1 MSTGETHYELPDLL
15 VRAGATLRGRNRADC
30 PRCGKRR
37 TVSYA
42 TEVFHCHH
50 TGCNFRGNTITLARE
65 LGLLKRLSAKE
76 AQELR
81 VEREQALTVAL
92 WTTQCVRERRQELY
106 QFHRDLLG
114 IYHGSVMRLSKNRQ
128 DEIGWS
134 CLAYFYKQI
143 PAVRAELNLLE
154 EAPPLERI
162 RYLDAN
168 EGKQR
173 GMVCAVIEAG
183 GVEDADGR
191 FIEVEWANN
200 CPAMRSG

>member
-1 MSTGETHYELPDLL
+1 MNTVKTQYDVPQLL
-15 VRAGATLRGRNRADC
+15 TRAGATLRGRNRADC

-37 TVSYA
+37 TVSYE
-42 TEVFHCHH
+42 TEVFHCHR

-76 AQELR
+76 AQELI
-81 VEREQALTVAL
+81 VEREQALTAAQ
-92 WTTQCVRERRQELY
+92 WAIERVRERRQELY
-106 QFHRDLLG
+106 QFHRDLLD
-114 IYHGSVMRLSKNRQ
+114 IYYGSVMRLSKNRQ

-173 GMVCAVIEAG
+173 EMVCEVIAAG
-183 GVEDADGR
+183 GVEDSKGR
-191 FIEVEWANN
+191 FIEVED
-200 CPAMRSG
+200 

>member
-1 MSTGETHYELPDLL
+1 MNTVKTQYDVPELLT
-15 VRAGATLRGRNRADC
+15 RAGATLRGRNRADC

-81 VEREQALTVAL
+81 VEREQALTAAL
-92 WTTQCVRERRQELY
+92 WTTQRVRKRRQELY

-134 CLAYFYKQI
+134 CLAYFYEQI
-143 PAVRAELNLLE
+143 PVVRAELTLLE
-154 EAPPLERI
+154 EALPLERLAF
-162 RYLDAN
+162 LDLDDPARA
-168 EGKQR
+168 Q
-173 GMVCAVIEAG
+173 VISARVQG
-183 GVEDADGR
+183 
-191 FIEVEWANN
+191 
-200 CPAMRSG
+200 